1 MFQYLLFEFE
11 KFSKKKK
18 NFYLFIFL
26 YIAFLRK
33 IINSKS
39 KIFIFKKKS
48 TDILFKF
55 FGENQAFF
63 NFTWMI
69 EYLCYINDLFIYYYI
84 LTNFL
89 KFFITFFIYI
99 IIDCKSIMFKK
110 SFYIQ
115 IHYFFYNLMTFDEYI
130 YISIFSPFLNNT
142 FWKLQAVHK
151 WVTS

>member
-1 MFQYLLFEFE
+1 MNLKNFR
-11 KFSKKKK
+11 KKK

-55 FGENQAFF
+55 FAENQAFF